1 MARVSRN
8 PRVVRSP
15 VTAPLRSMSALGTS
29 VVPCTTS
36 ATALPSRSPSSR
48 STPSATASEG
58 AAGVVRT
65 LPTPATCPPRSSTRS
80 VKVPPMSTPM
90 RVPGSGKGRS
100 LDPVRDARP
109 WPRQGVTEHESAKTC
124 GLGHG
129 SAHEHN
135 RYPAGMRFG
144 VLLECDR
151 DPRAA
156 VEQAELLEGLGY
168 ASVWVAEHHGTA
180 GYVPQPLM
188 ALAALATR
196 TRRLQLGT
204 YVVVLPL
211 YDPVLVAEQAA
222 MVDAFSGG
230 RLVLGVGLGYVREEF
245 AGHGI
250 PFHHRVGR
258 LEEALPLLRRLFAGE
273 EVEHAGRHFR
283 IVHPRLHPGPVQPGG
298 PPIWL
303 GGWVEAAVRRAA
315 RLADAWVPGPTGD
328 LAALR
333 VGFDVY
339 DDERRRLGRPL
350 PAGRVACRE
359 LFCAPSSEQARRLG
373 GTALHRFYLNT
384 YLRWPHPVLGG
395 PGRPRYEELARD
407 RFLVGDPE
415 ECAEGVARLAELGVD
430 HLVLRA
436 QAPGLAPARAIES
449 LRLFAER
456 VMPRFTV

>member
-1 MARVSRN
+1 MAE
-8 PRVVRSP
+8 
-15 VTAPLRSMSALGTS
+15 A
-29 VVPCTTS
+29 
-36 ATALPSRSPSSR
+36 
-48 STPSATASEG
+48 
-58 AAGVVRT
+58 
-65 LPTPATCPPRSSTRS
+65 
-80 VKVPPMSTPM
+80 
-90 RVPGSGKGRS
+90 
-100 LDPVRDARP
+100 
-109 WPRQGVTEHESAKTC
+109 C

-273 EVEHAGRHFR
+273 AVEHAGRHFR
-283 IVHPRLHPGPVQPGG
+283 VGHARLHPGPARPGG

-315 RLADAWVPGPTGD
+315 RLADAWIPGPTGD
-328 LAALR
+328 LATLR
-333 VGFDVY
+333 ACFDVY
-339 DDERRRLGRPL
+339 DDELRRLGRPL

-359 LFCAPSSEQARRLG
+359 FFCAPGSEQARRLG
-373 GTALHRFYLNT
+373 GAALHRFYLDT

-395 PGRPRYEELARD
+395 PGRREYEALARD